1 MNVGIQREAFLWDS
15 ITVDIVKFIWK
26 KVIGEG
32 RMVGVI
38 LLDLKRT
45 FEIVDREILLNKLKL
60 LFDYKILYWNG
71 LGVIWKNAKVKFN
84 GFPWIS

>member
-15 ITVDIVKFIWK
+15 GYQIHLEKS
-26 KVIGEG
+26 IGEG

-45 FEIVDREILLNKLKL
+45 VEIVDREILLNKLKYL
-60 LFDYKILYWNG
+60 LFDYKILYWNS